1 MPLLQ
6 MQGICKSFNGIS
18 VLDNVSLQVK
28 TGEVHALLGE
38 NGAGKSTLM
47 NILTGSL
54 RRDKGSIVFNGEHI
68 EDNSIKQTEEKGIA
82 FVHQELNLF
91 NDLKVFENIFINKEL
106 TGFLGHL
113 RKRDYISQCKELFL
127 KLNVNIDPNVYVSSL
142 KTSEKQLLEI
152 SKALFFKAKLL
163 ILDEPTTSLNQDEVA
178 HLFEIVNALK
188 KDGISFIFISHKMPE
203 ISLNM
208 LIAIPFSVMVSI

>member
-113 RKRDYISQCKELFL
+113 RKRDMISQCKELFL

-178 HLFEIVNALK
+178 HLFEIINALK
-188 KDGISFIFISHKMPE
+188 KTAFLLFLFLIKCLR
-203 ISLNM
+203 SLNM